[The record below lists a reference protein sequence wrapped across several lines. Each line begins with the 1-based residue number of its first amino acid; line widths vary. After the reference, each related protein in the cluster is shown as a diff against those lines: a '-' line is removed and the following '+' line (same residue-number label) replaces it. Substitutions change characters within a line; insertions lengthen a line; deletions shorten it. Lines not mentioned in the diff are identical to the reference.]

1 MSSTP
6 KRRIVL
12 VSRKTRV
19 QELTERFNTWPQAK
33 FYLEHNQLD
42 VLDYVREH
50 EVYMRRLADAER
62 TLSGRGRFQLL
73 ERSFLPNYRFDP
85 DDIVVVLGQDGLVA
99 NMLKYLRGQPVIAVN
114 PDPRRWEGRLLPFA
128 PEDLGDVVQR
138 AIDGR
143 CRYESITFAE
153 ARTND
158 GQRLLGVNDLFI
170 GPKSHTSARYALQWR
185 GQQEEQS
192 SSGVIVSTGFGS
204 SGWFK
209 SILAGA
215 MGVTRGIARE
225 PDHPLAG
232 GFEWQARKL
241 WFTVR
246 EPFPSRTSGARLVFG
261 EIEASDQL
269 RLESHMPENGVVFSD
284 GIESDFLGFNSGTVL
299 TVGVAA
305 EHGKLVVH

>member
-1 MSSTP
+1 MGASQ
-6 KRRIVL
+6 KVRFIL
-12 VSRKTRV
+12 VSRKTRL

-33 FYLEHNQLD
+33 FYLEHSQVD
-42 VLDYVREH
+42 AVDYLREH
-50 EVYMRRLADAER
+50 DIYMKQLLEAER
-62 TLSGRGRFQLL
+62 LLKGQGRFQAL
-73 ERSFLPNYRFDP
+73 ERSLLPDYRFSLE
-85 DDIVVVLGQDGLVA
+85 DIVVVVGQDGLVA
-99 NMLKYLRGQPVIAVN
+99 NTLKYLQGQPVIAVN
-114 PDPRRWEGRLLPFA
+114 PDPQRWEGRLLPFV
-128 PEDLGDVVQR
+128 LGDLPDIVQR
-138 AIDGR
+138 ARDGK
-143 CRYESITFAE
+143 CECKSITFAE

-170 GPKSHTSARYALQWR
+170 GPKSHTSARYALQWH

-192 SSGVIVSTGFGS
+192 SSGIIVSTGFGS

-215 MGVTRGIARE
+215 IGVTGQQT
-225 PDHPLAG
+225 HPLAN

-241 WFTVR
+241 YFTVR

-261 EIEASDQL
+261 AIEGEETL

-284 GIESDFLGFNSGTVL
+284 GIECDYLSFNSGTVL

-305 EHGKLVVH
+305 DHGQLVVH

>member
-1 MSSTP
+1 MGASQTV
-6 KRRIVL
+6 RFIL
-12 VSRKTRV
+12 VSRKTRL

-33 FYLEHNQLD
+33 FYLEHSQVD
-42 VLDYVREH
+42 AVDYLREH
-50 EVYMRRLADAER
+50 DVYMKQLLEAER
-62 TLSGRGRFQLL
+62 LLKGQGRFQAL
-73 ERSFLPNYRFDP
+73 ERSLLPDYRFSP
-85 DDIVVVLGQDGLVA
+85 EDIVVVVGQDGLVA
-99 NMLKYLRGQPVIAVN
+99 NTLKYLQGQPVIAVN
-114 PDPRRWEGRLLPFA
+114 PDPQRWEGRLLPFV
-128 PEDLGDVVQR
+128 LGDLPDVVRR
-138 AIDGR
+138 AREGK
-143 CRYESITFAE
+143 CECKSITFAE

-170 GPKSHTSARYALQWR
+170 GPRSHTSARYELRWH

-192 SSGVIVSTGFGS
+192 SSGIIVSTGFGS

-215 MGVTRGIARE
+215 IGVTGQQT
-225 PDHPLAG
+225 HPLAN

-241 WFTVR
+241 YFTVR

-261 EIEASDQL
+261 AIEGAENL

-284 GIESDFLGFNSGTVL
+284 GIESDYLNFNSGTVL

-305 EHGKLVVH
+305 DHGQLVVH

>member
-1 MSSTP
+1 MGTSH
-6 KRRIVL
+6 KVRFVL
-12 VSRKTRV
+12 VSRKTRL

-33 FYLEHNQLD
+33 FYLEHNHVD
-42 VLDYVREH
+42 AVDYLREH
-50 EVYMRRLADAER
+50 DVYVQQLLEAER
-62 TLSGRGRFQLL
+62 ILKGQGRFQLL
-73 ERSFLPNYRFDP
+73 ERGFLPNYRFSP
-85 DDIVVVLGQDGLVA
+85 DDIVVVVGQDGLVA
-99 NMLKYLRGQPVIAVN
+99 NTLKYLQGQPVIGVN
-114 PDPRRWEGRLLPFA
+114 PDPQRWEGRLLPFV
-128 PEDLGDVVQR
+128 LGELADVVQR
-138 AIDGR
+138 TRDGKSP
-143 CRYESITFAE
+143 CRSITFAE

-170 GPKSHTSARYALQWR
+170 GPKSHTSARYALHWR

-192 SSGVIVSTGFGS
+192 SSGIIVSTGFGS

-215 MGVTRGIARE
+215 IGVAGL
-225 PDHPLAG
+225 PSHPLAQ

-241 WFTVR
+241 YFTVR

-261 EIEASDQL
+261 AIEGEDIL

-284 GIESDFLGFNSGTVL
+284 GIESDYLSFNSGTVL

-305 EHGKLVVH
+305 DRGQLIVR